1 MSTAKPIIAIIGRP
15 NVGKSTLFNRI
26 LGRRAAIVDD
36 FPGVTRDRQYGEAEH
51 CGREFIVEDTG
62 GFEPGS
68 EDGMLVLM
76 AAQVET
82 AIAEADALVFVV
94 DGRQGLLPIDQVIWH
109 QIRRSGMTVFV
120 AVNKIDTPAADSL
133 VSDFYGL
140 GATELYP
147 MTAEGGSGVAELLDA
162 LVETIPMPTVASDDG
177 EASADDEMSGPC
189 RITLLGRPNVG
200 KSTLANALLGKER
213 FLTSDVPGTTRDAI
227 DTVFH
232 SNGREYVLVDTAGIR
247 RRRAVERGVERMSV
261 ARTIRA
267 IENCHVV
274 VLLID
279 SSEGVTDQ
287 DKKLASL
294 VIDRGR
300 GLVIVVN
307 KWDLK
312 TGGNAAG
319 DFKLHMQDEMA
330 FTSFAPV
337 VFTSALTGKNVG
349 KLLPVV
355 DHVHAGLFS
364 RIGTSELNRFFS
376 EVIERHPPA
385 SHGAKTVRIKFIT
398 QVQVNPPTILL
409 FCSGTGRIDTSYF
422 RYLQRELY
430 SRYDF
435 EGVPIRLVQR

>member
-36 FPGVTRDRQYGEAEH
+36 FPGVTRDRQYAEADY

-68 EDGMLVLM
+68 EDGMLQLM

-82 AIAEADALVFVV
+82 AIAEADALVFVL
-94 DGRQGLLPIDQVIWH
+94 DARQGLLPVDSTIWE
-109 QIRRSGMTVFV
+109 QIRRSGMKVFV
-120 AVNKIDTPAADSL
+120 AVNKIDTPSSDSL
-133 VSDFYGL
+133 IADFYGL
-140 GATELYP
+140 GADELYP
-147 MTAEGGSGVAELLDA
+147 MTAEGGYGVAELLDA
-162 LVETIPMPTVASDDG
+162 IIGNIDMPEVP
-177 EASADDEMSGPC
+177 DEDAPRPEQGPTGPC
-189 RITLLGRPNVG
+189 KITLLGRPNVG
-200 KSTLANALLGKER
+200 KSTLANALIGKER
-213 FLTSDVPGTTRDAI
+213 YLTSDVPGTTRDAI
-227 DTVFH
+227 DTAFTAD
-232 SNGREYVLVDTAGIR
+232 GKEYILIDTAGIR

-267 IENCHVV
+267 IENSHVV
-274 VLLID
+274 ILLID
-279 SSEGVTDQ
+279 ASEGVTDQ

-294 VIDRGR
+294 AIDRGR

-312 TGGNAAG
+312 TGGTAAG
-319 DFKLHMQDEMA
+319 DFKLHMQDEMS

-355 DHVHAGLFS
+355 DHVYQNIFC
-364 RIGTSELNRFFS
+364 RVGTSELNRFFA

-385 SHGAKTVRIKFIT
+385 SHGSKSVRIKFMT
-398 QVQVNPPTILL
+398 QVQVDPPTILL
-409 FCSGTGRIDTSYF
+409 FSSGTGRIDASYY
-422 RYLQRELY
+422 RYLQREMY
-430 SRYDF
+430 ARYDF
-435 EGVPIRLVQR
+435 EGVPIRIVQK